1 LGKKKTLRVLNG
13 SAMSLLCGG
22 DARIGYIEKIL
33 EVLCSVELVQMWE
46 KRARVE
52 VLKSLL
58 EKKGL

>member
-1 LGKKKTLRVLNG
+1 
-13 SAMSLLCGG
+13 MSLLCGG

-52 VLKSLL
+52 VLKSIL